1 MSIKN
6 KKVIA
11 LLLATISVFA
21 LLVSLA
27 GCSNTPQEEAKGQYH
42 TQFIDTN
49 NIRLMAD
56 TPMTYTTNE
65 GASQIITA
73 TVSPSTA
80 TNKNVSW
87 SVAWAEESN
96 LNVSEYV
103 TVTSLNE
110 TANRVKITCFQP
122 FKGNII
128 VTVTTQEGNY
138 SAECVVS
145 FVGLPTFIKVETEAI
160 YSVDAY
166 RLGIGQNYTFNLTL
180 TNPFNYIG
188 ADYTD
193 LEISVKGIGSV
204 ILSSYEY
211 YTQTGTSKWYDTSDK
226 QVTVDE
232 LKDNFITATIENGV
246 LTITTL
252 RSVEGYYESMQRID
266 GGRTHA
272 YTNKFRSI
280 VDDCFFVIYMT
291 EPNSGL
297 TSLFRVRLDETVVT
311 GVESQEQLYF

>member
-6 KKVIA
+6 KKAIA
-11 LLLATISVFA
+11 LLLAAISV
-21 LLVSLA
+21 LTILVSLT
-27 GCSNTPQEEAKGQYH
+27 GCNVSQEETKGPYH
-42 TQFIDTN
+42 TEFVDTN

-56 TPMTYTTNE
+56 GPMTYTTNE

-73 TVSPSTA
+73 TVSPATA

-96 LNVSEYV
+96 LNVGEYV
-103 TVTSLNE
+103 TVTPLNE

-122 FKGNII
+122 FEGNII

-145 FVGLPTFIKVETEAI
+145 FVGLPTFINVESEAI
-160 YSVDAY
+160 FSEDAF
-166 RLGIGQNYTFNLTL
+166 RLGIGQSYTFNLTL

-204 ILSSYEY
+204 ILSTYEY
-211 YTQTGTSKWYDTSDK
+211 YTQTGNSKWYDTSDK
-226 QVTVDE
+226 QFTVDE

-280 VDDCFFVIYMT
+280 VDDCFFVIYIT